1 MVARVF
7 IVVGG
12 GYTIEF
18 GGRER
23 KGSFQ
28 NFGSN
33 FEFKNKNPSTKRMPS
48 NNSILDGPIEE
59 INVPILKPTRY
70 VQRRGPPLRIE
81 RNFNGFADWMM
92 NLVPRPMRRRV
103 DRRIGRLRTEIEN
116 IYQRYHGIQLPHRT
130 EAPLRGYLN
139 TYRIDGQRGYDQTTF
154 IQYARP
160 RIMRLLEEMKRPL
173 KMKLILTCR
182 FKKGE
187 DTTDFHSHANV
198 QTIMQDDN
206 IGDIISSMIEKIL
219 ANIEKFQ
226 GMGSGWQ
233 FESVV
238 SLDINVDPFEPL
250 GGSSYFPLPYKLAVK
265 KAIINVKNEDN
276 KCFKWVVTEAVFPR
290 KKGTDN
296 D

>member
-28 NFGSN
+28 NFRSN

-160 RIMRLLEEMKRPL
+160 KIMRLLEEMKRPL

-182 FKKGE
+182 W
-187 DTTDFHSHANV
+187 
-198 QTIMQDDN
+198 
-206 IGDIISSMIEKIL
+206 EKI
-219 ANIEKFQ
+219 
-226 GMGSGWQ
+226 
-233 FESVV
+233 
-238 SLDINVDPFEPL
+238 PL
-250 GGSSYFPLPYKLAVK
+250 IFTLMQMY
-265 KAIINVKNEDN
+265 
-276 KCFKWVVTEAVFPR
+276 R
-290 KKGTDN
+290 Q
-296 D
+296 

>member
-1 MVARVF
+1 M
-7 IVVGG
+7 
-12 GYTIEF
+12 
-18 GGRER
+18 
-23 KGSFQ
+23 
-28 NFGSN
+28 
-33 FEFKNKNPSTKRMPS
+33 
-48 NNSILDGPIEE
+48 
-59 INVPILKPTRY
+59 
-70 VQRRGPPLRIE
+70 
-81 RNFNGFADWMM
+81 
-92 NLVPRPMRRRV
+92 
-103 DRRIGRLRTEIEN
+103 
-116 IYQRYHGIQLPHRT
+116 
-130 EAPLRGYLN
+130 
-139 TYRIDGQRGYDQTTF
+139 
-154 IQYARP
+154 
-160 RIMRLLEEMKRPL
+160 
-173 KMKLILTCR
+173 
-182 FKKGE
+182 GE

-238 SLDINVDPFEPL
+238 SLDINVDPFKPL